1 MLLQE
6 KKFTAEIPMGRDIWF
21 HQQMKI
27 TFIKWYSKQV
37 AR

>member
-6 KKFTAEIPMGRDIWF
+6 KKFTTEIPMGRDTWY